1 MTTRRLKKKYPPKE
15 RLMRNKPVPIVIPVI
30 FLLLCVLLNL
40 PNAANASET
49 RRIEKVLPGGGKAVL
64 TFAADPLMTMTETPF
79 SIELIGGTGKILS
92 DAAITLRLVMPA
104 MAMPLNSPKAT
115 WQGSAYQGTA
125 VFTMAGE
132 WAAIMIIQRP
142 GHDVIDLTFKLGEVM
157 MK

>member
-1 MTTRRLKKKYPPKE
+1 
-15 RLMRNKPVPIVIPVI
+15 MRNKPAAFVISVI
-30 FLLLCVLLNL
+30 FLWVLLGL
-40 PNAANASET
+40 PKAANAMET
-49 RRIEKVLPGGGKAVL
+49 RIEKALPGGGKAVL

-104 MAMPLNSPKAT
+104 MAMPLNSPKT
-115 WQGSAYQGTA
+115 IWQGSAYHGTA
-125 VFTMAGE
+125 IFTMAGE

-142 GHDVIDLTFKLGEVM
+142 GHDVIDLTFKVGEVM